1 MSSVSL
7 LQDAESKGCQ
17 YSVLMKAK
25 PNRQQV
31 ENLLKTVQESYIND
45 KLEPDD
51 YLYVMEQLINEHDTS
66 KIRQYVSYK
75 LKKKSEKV
83 QAQKQQ
89 LIKEQNNGLAQIE
102 EQKMNAKMQEMIAA
116 GEQKMQQILAQNKGA
131 LEVKMTEI
139 QGMIEAIVRKELA
152 KQS

>member
-1 MSSVSL
+1 
-7 LQDAESKGCQ
+7 
-17 YSVLMKAK
+17 MKAK

-102 EQKMNAKMQEMIAA
+102 EQKMNAKMKEMIAA

-131 LEVKMTEI
+131 LDVKMTEI